1 MTQDKFRVS
10 EIASDI
16 VDQNVQDFLHENY
29 LDYSYY
35 VIQSRALVHGEGLK
49 PVERRILYSM
59 FTNKC
64 RYNDKT
70 QKAQKIGGTV
80 SGTLHPHSDCLHGDT
95 LFFLSNGKTKK
106 IIDMYRETQKDPTKT
121 YEVYSVNEDG
131 ELKLST
137 LSHARIGQITKEIYK
152 IHLST
157 GDIVKCTS
165 NHPFMDVN
173 GDFVKAEDLK
183 VGINLKTCFKKN
195 KKVLIAEENIKVTNI
210 QIENK
215 NEEIPMYDFTVEGYE
230 NALIQLAD
238 SEKLICLHNSSVT
251 ETMARLAQRFSMR
264 IPVIDAEGSVGHTT
278 GDEPA
283 APRYWEAR
291 LSKKGQMLVEE
302 IVDDCVDVV
311 PTYDNESTEP
321 VELPVKWPFSIIN
334 GSSGIS
340 VGYASKL
347 VPHNPDE
354 VMDACIAYVKNEDIT
369 NEELNNYIKGPD
381 FPTGGEIV
389 GVDGIK
395 DYFEKGKGTIIVR
408 GSYEVVPLSRGR
420 NNIIFYELPFEIS
433 AETIIKNINKKKDD
447 GLFKEISEVKNLSD
461 IKHPERL
468 VITVKSGGNV
478 DKVIDDIFKYTKAEN
493 KISINNTILINDVPE
508 QVDMKTIV
516 GAFIDLRKRVVIK
529 RSENKMKKDKH
540 NAMLLDGL
548 LKVSADIDK
557 AIEIIRQSDNKADA
571 NKKLCNEFIINE
583 EQADNVLGLSLG
595 KLTKTDSLEIEDKRR
610 ELHQSIEKLE
620 KVLTEQDKLSEIIIE
635 ELKETKK
642 AISDPRRTKIHN
654 TTIKE
659 LKEQQK
665 EKNKINRLLKKN
677 VKVTVLINRN
687 NELKLSVDN
696 EVLNDCDV
704 INVKSTDNLVGI
716 DKNGMLVSVPVKSIS
731 FEQFDPSFSDM
742 IGFGKENPD
751 KEDVG
756 LFIATNKGNVSII
769 KGELKPDKVGVKLN
783 DDEYIIKA
791 KLITKEEYKKSSVL
805 MISDECKRIR
815 FNMSDISGYN
825 AGAGTVSGMNTDGNI
840 IYSDII
846 SEVEGTQ
853 NLIVKTNIREIEL
866 PVDEFKIQNRAGK
879 GMFLIRLRK
888 NENLKDFSLE

>member
-106 IIDMYRETQKDPTKT
+106 IIDMYEETQKDPTKT
-121 YEVYSVNEDG
+121 YEVYSVDEDG
-131 ELKLST
+131 QLRLSI

-157 GDIVKCTS
+157 GDVVKCTS

-173 GDFVKAEDLK
+173 GDFVKAKDLK

-230 NALIQLAD
+230 NALIQLAN

-557 AIEIIRQSDNKADA
+557 VIEIIRQSDNKADA
-571 NKKLCNEFIINE
+571 NKKLCNEFSINE

-610 ELHQSIEKLE
+610 ELYQSIEKLE

-825 AGAGTVSGMNTDGNI
+825 AGAGTVSGMNIDGNI

-846 SEVEGTQ
+846 SEVEDTQ